1 MAESP
6 VVDPYPPA
14 ASAASTVSERP
25 LPRARVVV
33 ASTAGIFVESLD
45 WAIYG
50 LVAPYFAEQI
60 FPGAD
65 QTAARLGAYAVFAA
79 GFVARPLGS
88 FVMGRITDVRGRR
101 AGLTAS
107 VALIAVGSLMIAAAP
122 THAVAGL
129 AAAGVV
135 LLARLLQGI
144 AMGGEVATAAT
155 YVVEVAPADRRHRYG
170 AFAYSGDAFGTL
182 VGNLLLV
189 VLLAVMG
196 TTGVENGGWRIAF
209 AVAGLCGALAFWIRR
224 GVPESGVFATAREA
238 GHLPAWPQIAAHL
251 PRMLL
256 AFGLTIGSTMGIYFG
271 SIYLP
276 SWAGHTGRIAEE
288 TASAQ
293 HNVALVTLLVAMIVS
308 GFLSDRFGPLVMI
321 RIGFTGAAVLVLPL
335 MLGFASGHVPYLVA
349 APVFTTFIGL
359 QLGVTPVAGA
369 RLFPVPIRAV
379 ALGIPAAL
387 AIAGFGGTFLF
398 VAEWLVDN
406 DHLRLVPVYAAA
418 GLAISAIGSWL
429 VRYSL
434 LYPVDTLV
442 GTTAAVPADASAVSK
457 GDQS

>member
-1 MAESP
+1 MTEHASTGP
-6 VVDPYPPA
+6 HGSAATAGADVVAPPA
-14 ASAASTVSERP
+14 GARP
-25 LPRARVVV
+25 PRARVVV

-50 LVAPYFAEQI
+50 LAAPYFAEQI
-60 FPGAD
+60 FPGDD

-79 GFVARPLGS
+79 GFVARPFGS
-88 FVMGRITDVRGRR
+88 FLMGRITDVRGRR
-101 AGLTAS
+101 TGLTLS
-107 VALIAVGSLMIAAAP
+107 VALIAIGSLIIAVAP
-122 THAVAGL
+122 THATAGL

-144 AMGGEVATAAT
+144 AMGGEIATAAT
-155 YVVEVAPADRRHRYG
+155 YVVEVAPPERRHRYG

-182 VGNLLLV
+182 AGTVILA
-189 VLLAVMG
+189 VLLAVLG
-196 TTGVENGGWRIAF
+196 TTGVESGGWRIAF
-209 AVAGLCGALAFWIRR
+209 AIAGLMGALAFWIRR
-224 GVPESGVFATAREA
+224 GVPESGVFTSAREA
-238 GHLPAWPQIAAHL
+238 GYLPAWPQVVAHL
-251 PRMLL
+251 PRMAL
-256 AFGLTIGSTMGIYFG
+256 AFALTIGSTMGVYFG

-276 SWAGHTGRIAEE
+276 SFAAHSGLMSEEAATAQHTGAL
-288 TASAQ
+288 
-293 HNVALVTLLVAMIVS
+293 VALVVSMIAS

-335 MLGFASGHVPYLVA
+335 MLGFLAGAVPYAVA

-387 AIAGFGGTFLF
+387 AIALFGGTFLY
-398 VAEWLVDN
+398 VAEWLVDGG
-406 DHLRLVPVYAAA
+406 HLGLVPAYAAI
-418 GLAISAIGSWL
+418 GLTLSAVGSWL

-434 LYPVDTLV
+434 LYPVDTLA
-442 GTTAAVPADASAVSK
+442 GTTAADGGPR
-457 GDQS
+457 

>member
-6 VVDPYPPA
+6 VVDPYPHA
-14 ASAASTVSERP
+14 GASALPTPPEPA

-50 LVAPYFAEQI
+50 LVAPYFAEQV

-88 FVMGRITDVRGRR
+88 FLMGRITDVRGRR

-107 VALIAVGSLMIAAAP
+107 VALIAIGSLMIAAAP

-189 VLLAVMG
+189 GLLAVMG
-196 TTGVENGGWRIAF
+196 TAGVENGGWRIAF

-224 GVPESGVFATAREA
+224 GVPESGVFSTAREA
-238 GHLPAWPQIAAHL
+238 GHLPAWPQIEAHL

-276 SWAGHTGRIAEE
+276 SWAGHTGRLTEE
-288 TASAQ
+288 AASAQ
-293 HNVALVTLLVAMIVS
+293 HNVALIALLVAMITA
-308 GFLSDRFGPLVMI
+308 GFLSDRFGPLALI
-321 RIGFTGAAVLVLPL
+321 RAGFTGAAVLVLPL
-335 MLGFASGHVPYLVA
+335 MLGFAAGHVPYLVA
-349 APVFTTFIGL
+349 APVFTAFIGL

-398 VAEWLVDN
+398 IAEWLVDHG
-406 DHLRLVPVYAAA
+406 HLTLVPVYAAA
-418 GLAISAIGSWL
+418 GLTISAVGSWL

-434 LYPVDTLV
+434 LYPVDTMV
-442 GTTAAVPADASAVSK
+442 GTAAYAPAVPK
-457 GDQS
+457 GDQP